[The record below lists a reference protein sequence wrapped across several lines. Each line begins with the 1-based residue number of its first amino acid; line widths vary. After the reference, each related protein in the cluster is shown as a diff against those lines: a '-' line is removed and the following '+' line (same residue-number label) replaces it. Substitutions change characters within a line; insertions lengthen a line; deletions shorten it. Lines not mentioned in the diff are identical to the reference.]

1 MANLYVVTVTVG
13 STKEVRVVA
22 NSPEEAQSK
31 VTLGEGETVSSVT
44 DQGEVQV

>member
-13 STKEVRVVA
+13 GTKEVRVVA
-22 NSPEEAQSK
+22 ASPEEATAK